1 MKHYYQCDMRIME
14 IVASL
19 RSLLEIVTVRFS
31 YDLRQLRF
39 GAYSV
44 KASNTVPNQVY
55 GKRTGLVTI

>member
-1 MKHYYQCDMRIME
+1 ME